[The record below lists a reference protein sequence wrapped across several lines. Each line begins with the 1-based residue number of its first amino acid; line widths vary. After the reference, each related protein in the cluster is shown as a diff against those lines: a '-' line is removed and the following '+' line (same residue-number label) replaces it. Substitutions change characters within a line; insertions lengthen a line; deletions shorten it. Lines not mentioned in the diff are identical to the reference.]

1 LSADTSQI
9 KDGKKQSDKKNNL
22 MSAKCTDRVC
32 SIVKECKGVCSILQ
46 PLDDVQSKKVLD
58 LEIAEESKLVQ
69 FGAGI
74 ENQGVKEV
82 LTRDVVLLITNDET
96 FEYRD
101 PTILLKAN
109 DEIVGEEIS
118 DSVKLEEIRG
128 KPGYFFT
135 GKSSRPFVIYTHK
148 LRGRR
153 GVPLKFTTLAFSLP
167 LPHEGLKKRL
177 EKNDGICDSI
187 CGWPSRSADQ
197 YLKQTFNLPADNVR
211 LGTLLVGFN
220 IKANS
225 KMNKK
230 QAPSEKVING
240 NKSQD

>member
-1 LSADTSQI
+1 
-9 KDGKKQSDKKNNL
+9 
-22 MSAKCTDRVC
+22 MSVKYTERVC

-46 PLDDVQSKKVLD
+46 ELDEEQRKKVLA
-58 LEIAEESKLVQ
+58 LEIVEESKLVQ

-118 DSVKLEEIRG
+118 DPAKLNEMKG

-135 GKSSRPFVIYTHK
+135 GKSSRPFVIYTYK
-148 LRGRR
+148 LRARK
-153 GVPLKFTTLAFSLP
+153 GVPVKFVTLPFS
-167 LPHEGLKKRL
+167 LPHEGLKK
-177 EKNDGICDSI
+177 EIENSNGISDLI
-187 CGWPSRSADQ
+187 CGWPSRSTDL
-197 YLKQTFNLPADNVR
+197 YLKQTFNLNTEDIR

-220 IKANS
+220 IQ
-225 KMNKK
+225 KK
-230 QAPSEKVING
+230 LT
-240 NKSQD
+240 

>member
-1 LSADTSQI
+1 LSAEKNQI
-9 KDGKKQSDKKNNL
+9 KDGKTQSDCRGD
-22 MSAKCTDRVC
+22 MMTAKCTERVC
-32 SIVKECKGVCSILQ
+32 SIVKECKGVCSILEE
-46 PLDDVQSKKVLD
+46 LDDSQRKKVLE
-58 LEIAEESKLVQ
+58 LEIAEESKLLQ

-118 DSVKLEEIRG
+118 DPAKLEEIRG

-135 GKSSRPFVIYTHK
+135 GKGSRPFVIYTHK
-148 LRGRR
+148 LRAKR
-153 GVPLKFTTLAFSLP
+153 GVPVKFTTLPFS
-167 LPHEGLKKRL
+167 LPHEGLKGL
-177 EKNDGICDSI
+177 ESTDGIGDLI
-187 CGWPSRSADQ
+187 CGWPSRSVDQ
-197 YLKQTFNLPADNVR
+197 YLKQTFSLPMDDVR

-220 IKANS
+220 ITASPKKS
-225 KMNKK
+225 K
-230 QAPSEKVING
+230 
-240 NKSQD
+240 